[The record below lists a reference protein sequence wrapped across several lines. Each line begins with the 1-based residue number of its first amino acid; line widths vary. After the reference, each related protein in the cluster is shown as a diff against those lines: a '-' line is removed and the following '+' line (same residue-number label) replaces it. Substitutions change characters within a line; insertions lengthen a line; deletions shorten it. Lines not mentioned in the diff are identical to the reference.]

1 MSTREQHLL
10 KQRMTASRNDHIVTF
25 GEVFKN
31 SLTSWNSFN
40 VSFAILDPS
49 QENYFMFNFLM
60 YFFVVCLKAVTSIQ
74 SHTCSCVNQQISNV
88 QLAIIHSPV
97 QCCSIFRPDS
107 STPEVIQI
115 LAFSFKPSFNDSFL
129 SFLNSL

>member
-1 MSTREQHLL
+1 
-10 KQRMTASRNDHIVTF
+10 MTASRNDHIVMF

-60 YFFVVCLKAVTSIQ
+60 YFLLLFA
-74 SHTCSCVNQQISNV
+74 
-88 QLAIIHSPV
+88 
-97 QCCSIFRPDS
+97 
-107 STPEVIQI
+107 
-115 LAFSFKPSFNDSFL
+115 
-129 SFLNSL
+129 